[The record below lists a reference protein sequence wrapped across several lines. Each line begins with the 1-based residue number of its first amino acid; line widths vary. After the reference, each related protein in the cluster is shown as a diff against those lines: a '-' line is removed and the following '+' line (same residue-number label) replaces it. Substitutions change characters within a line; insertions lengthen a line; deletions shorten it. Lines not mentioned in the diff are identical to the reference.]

1 MTDDE
6 LIEAFESHRLTRE
19 EFTHEAHLRVGWIY
33 VARLPLGEACDT
45 MARELLAW
53 DIAYG
58 LGDRY
63 HETVTWAFMFI
74 IHEKQLACGA
84 KSFDEFL
91 AANPDLMRKSP
102 PFLADYYKDETLGSD
117 LARKHFLLPDVGR

>member
-6 LIEAFESHRLTRE
+6 LIAAFESHRLTKD
-19 EFTHEAHLRVGWIY
+19 EFDHITHLRVGWIY
-33 VARLPLGEACDT
+33 ATRHALGEACDT

-63 HETVTWAFMFI
+63 HETVTWAFMLV
-74 IHEKQLACGA
+74 IHERQTACKA
-84 KSFDEFL
+84 DSFDAFIT
-91 AANPDLMRKSP
+91 ANPDLTAKSP
-102 PFLADYYKDETLGSD
+102 PFLDAYYKKETLATER
-117 LARKHFLLPDVGR
+117 ARTTFVLPDVGR

>member
-6 LIEAFESHRLTRE
+6 LIEAFESYQLTKDQ
-19 EFTHEAHLRVGWIY
+19 FDHITHLRVGWVY
-33 VARLPLGEACDT
+33 LNRHSLGAACDT

-63 HETVTWAFMFI
+63 HETVTWAFMLV
-74 IHEKQLACGA
+74 IHERQTACQA
-84 KSFDEFL
+84 DNFDTFIK
-91 AANPDLMRKSP
+91 ANPDLAATSP
-102 PFLADYYKDETLGSD
+102 PFLAAYYRKETLETER
-117 LARKHFLLPDVGR
+117 ARTSFVLPDVGR

>member
-33 VARLPLGEACDT
+33 VTRLPLGAACDT

-53 DIAYG
+53 DIAYD

-74 IHEKQLACGA
+74 IHEKQLACAA

-91 AANPDLMRKSP
+91 GANPDLMRKEP
-102 PFLADYYKDETLGSD
+102 PFLAAYYKDETLASD
-117 LARKHFLLPDVGR
+117 LARQNFLLPDVGR